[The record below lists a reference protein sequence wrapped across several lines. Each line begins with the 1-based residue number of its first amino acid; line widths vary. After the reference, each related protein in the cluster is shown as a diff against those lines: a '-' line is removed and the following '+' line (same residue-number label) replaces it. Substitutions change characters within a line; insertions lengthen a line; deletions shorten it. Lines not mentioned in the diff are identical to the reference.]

1 MNNTFI
7 TIKDLRVYARHG
19 VGAQEFLVGNEFS
32 VDLRLAYDASAA
44 MLSDDVADAL
54 NYAEVAVVVK
64 STMDIPSKLL
74 EHVAARIQTAL
85 IARFPAIESGEITV
99 TKITPPIPGTIGS
112 VAFTLLF

>member
-44 MLSDDVADAL
+44 MRSDDVAYAL
-54 NYAEVAVVVK
+54 NYAEVVEEVKAV
-64 STMDIPSKLL
+64 MDIPSKLL
-74 EHVAARIQTAL
+74 EHVAARIRTAL
-85 IARFPAIESGEITV
+85 ITRFPAIESGEITV
-99 TKITPPIPGTIGS
+99 SKITPPIPGTIGS

>member
-54 NYAEVAVVVK
+54 NYAEVAGVVK

-85 IARFPAIESGEITV
+85 IA
-99 TKITPPIPGTIGS
+99 
-112 VAFTLLF
+112 

>member
-54 NYAEVAVVVK
+54 NYAEVAGVVK
-64 STMDIPSKLL
+64 STMD
-74 EHVAARIQTAL
+74 IQTAL